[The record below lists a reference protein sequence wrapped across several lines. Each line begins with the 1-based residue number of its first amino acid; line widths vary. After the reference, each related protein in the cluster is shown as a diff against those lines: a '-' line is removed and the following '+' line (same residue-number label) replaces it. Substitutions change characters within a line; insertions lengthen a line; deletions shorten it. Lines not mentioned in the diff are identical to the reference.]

1 MEAYLDYNATT
12 PVDPQVFEAMRP
24 FLSGEFGNAS
34 SIHKKG
40 QSARHAVEVA
50 RETLADFLEVEP
62 GDIVFTSGGTEADNL
77 AVKGQMESLA
87 EKRKH
92 LVVSAIEH
100 QAVLHPA
107 QFLQGRGFTLTIVPV
122 NENGIIDL
130 DFLRK
135 SVGGET
141 ALVSVMHVNN
151 EIGTIQPLA
160 EITEIAHKNGALL
173 HVDAVQSF
181 GKLEIHPEELGIDML
196 STSAHKICGP
206 KGAGALYIRKGLKI
220 KAMMH
225 GGHQEKNIRP
235 GTENVAA
242 IAGFGRAVELASSA
256 LGSEAER
263 VLMLRNKL
271 QEGLKESIP
280 DIHVNGDPVRRIY
293 NTLNVSFPG
302 LDGETLLMNL
312 DLKNIYVS
320 TGSACTA
327 GSIEPSHVLIALGMP
342 DPLARAAIRLSLG
355 RFTTKE
361 EIDYVLKEI
370 PPLVKRLGKAST
382 QNKGKIPEHTKL
394 P

>member
-130 DFLRK
+130 DFLR
-135 SVGGET
+135 
-141 ALVSVMHVNN
+141 
-151 EIGTIQPLA
+151 
-160 EITEIAHKNGALL
+160 NGAREC
-173 HVDAVQSF
+173 H
-181 GKLEIHPEELGIDML
+181 
-196 STSAHKICGP
+196 
-206 KGAGALYIRKGLKI
+206 
-220 KAMMH
+220 
-225 GGHQEKNIRP
+225 
-235 GTENVAA
+235 
-242 IAGFGRAVELASSA
+242 
-256 LGSEAER
+256 
-263 VLMLRNKL
+263 
-271 QEGLKESIP
+271 
-280 DIHVNGDPVRRIY
+280 
-293 NTLNVSFPG
+293 
-302 LDGETLLMNL
+302 
-312 DLKNIYVS
+312 
-320 TGSACTA
+320 
-327 GSIEPSHVLIALGMP
+327 
-342 DPLARAAIRLSLG
+342 AR
-355 RFTTKE
+355 E
-361 EIDYVLKEI
+361 
-370 PPLVKRLGKAST
+370 
-382 QNKGKIPEHTKL
+382 Q
-394 P
+394 